1 MEEVKELLK
10 ELNIEYELVE
20 HEAVYTCDECNELVK
35 GISGIGCKNLFLRDN
50 NKNFYIY
57 FLRDTNRANFEY
69 LQNLLG
75 VEKIKL
81 GREEELTKKTKLT
94 RGMVTP
100 LGIMNN
106 TDRDLTL
113 ILDHTLVGER
123 VQMHPCTNLATISM
137 DFEDLIKII
146 KHFGN
151 KYILDN
157 KE

>member
-1 MEEVKELLK
+1 M
-10 ELNIEYELVE
+10 
-20 HEAVYTCDECNELVK
+20 H
-35 GISGIGCKNLFLRDN
+35 
-50 NKNFYIY
+50 IY
-57 FLRDTNRANFEY
+57 FLRDTNRADFEY

-137 DFEDLIKII
+137 EFEDLIKII